1 MEEEKTEENEDGEG
15 LCQEGVKILSD
26 VATSQEHLEPPELEE
41 AKKNSP
47 LEFLEGA
54 CPSWH
59 LDFGLLA
66 SRTEKEYVS
75 IVVSHWLCGNLLQQP

>member
-47 LEFLEGA
+47 LEFLEEHVPPGTLISD
-54 CPSWH
+54 CWPPELRKSM
-59 LDFGLLA
+59 FLL
-66 SRTEKEYVS
+66 
-75 IVVSHWLCGNLLQQP
+75 L